1 MDYHTRQ
8 AIDNL
13 ASQFGESEQFIKW
26 LSEKMV
32 SYDNAQEWLD
42 YIQSNVNVND
52 AEGYWLDLIGLIVGQ
67 PRTVDFAIPKVLF
80 GYIDQLATLGYGQAR
95 YREDGESPTSSS
107 TLSDP
112 EYRVLIKARISYNF
126 ANVTLP
132 GITSTLSVLFVADAV
147 VVKNTGLREVSGYI
161 GRPLT
166 DNERALFLAT
176 NLVPASAGVNV
187 LISDTPI

>member
-8 AIDNL
+8 ALENL

-32 SYDNAQEWLD
+32 SYDNAQEWLN
-42 YIQSNVNVND
+42 YIQSNLNIDD
-52 AEGYWLDLIGLIVGQ
+52 ADGYWLDLIGLIVGQ
-67 PRTVDFAIPKVLF
+67 PRVVDFALPKVLF

-95 YREDGESPTSSS
+95 YREDGESPTDSS

-112 EYRVLIKARISYNF
+112 EYRIAIKARISYNF
-126 ANVTLP
+126 ANVTLT
-132 GITSTLSVLFVADAV
+132 GMASTLSVLFMADTIV
-147 VVKNTGLREVSGYI
+147 IKNTGLREVTGYI

-166 DNERALFLAT
+166 DNERALFIAT
-176 NLVPASAGVNV
+176 NIVPASAGVNV

>member
-8 AIDNL
+8 ALENL
-13 ASQFGESEQFIKW
+13 ASQFGESEKFIKW

-42 YIQSNVNVND
+42 YIQSNVNVDD

-67 PRTVDFAIPKVLF
+67 PRIVDFAIPKVFF

-95 YREDGESPTSSS
+95 YREDGESPSSSS
-107 TLSDP
+107 TLPDP

-132 GITSTLSVLFVADAV
+132 GIASTLSVLFMADAV

-161 GRPLT
+161 GRTLT